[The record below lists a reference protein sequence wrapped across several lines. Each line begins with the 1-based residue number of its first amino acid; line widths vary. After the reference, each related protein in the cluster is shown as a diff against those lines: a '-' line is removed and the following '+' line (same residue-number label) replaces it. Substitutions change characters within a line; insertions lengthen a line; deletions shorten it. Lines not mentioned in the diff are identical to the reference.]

1 MASAAI
7 NSVELGE
14 VLNKMN
20 GNSDSSACRM
30 KGQCVLSPMDPV
42 EGHNLEMGLNL
53 EMEMDALMT
62 EKPVE
67 DGMES
72 MEEAGETPDF
82 WSCLVAEE
90 PHQNPEN
97 LWMYALDQFDKRLT
111 KIETVLAMNDGEK
124 KTERLS
130 KNISKDQMIEAVVAS
145 IKELSNSNF
154 GIGKSLMKK
163 FVSERLGIDL
173 VNSHYYQKR
182 LNAIIKYALSQR
194 LFSYDRETHL
204 FKMI

>member
-14 VLNKMN
+14 ILSKMN
-20 GNSDSSACRM
+20 GDSISSACRM
-30 KGQCVLSPMDPV
+30 KGQCVLSPMEPV
-42 EGHNLEMGLNL
+42 EVQNFDMGLNL
-53 EMEMDALMT
+53 EMDMDALMT

-67 DGMES
+67 DGMEN
-72 MEEAGETPDF
+72 MEAGETPDF
-82 WSCLVAEE
+82 WPRLVAEE